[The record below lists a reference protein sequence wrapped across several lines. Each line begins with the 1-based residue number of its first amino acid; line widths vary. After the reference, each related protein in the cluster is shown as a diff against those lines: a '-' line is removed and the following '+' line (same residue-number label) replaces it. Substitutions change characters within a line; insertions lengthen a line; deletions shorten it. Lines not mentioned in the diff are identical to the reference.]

1 MNRKDPAMDEM
12 LTAAEDYA
20 RNIRKFGKP
29 NLTFNQLLYAWHKS
43 MNTPQTDSE
52 RPDLLKA
59 VTAAGHSI
67 FKMARAQDNI
77 LNERLRI
84 KCNDCYD
91 PFGRPAMQRENM
103 DRLRSYIEDMTQACR
118 QLGKDQLEIQRM
130 IKEMIPEYDQWL
142 KPDDMVAA
150 EAMLIA
156 RQLGLD
162 GLVRKQDAEIEQ
174 EIKNL

>member
-1 MNRKDPAMDEM
+1 MDEM

-52 RPDLLKA
+52 KPDLLKA
-59 VTAAGHSI
+59 VTAAGHAI

-77 LNERLRI
+77 LEERLRI
-84 KCNDCYD
+84 KANECYD
-91 PFGRPAMQRENM
+91 PFGRPAMQQENM
-103 DRLRSYIEDMTQACR
+103 NRLRGYIEDMTQACR

-150 EAMLIA
+150 EAMKIA

-162 GLVRKQDAEIEQ
+162 GLLTERKPE
-174 EIKNL
+174 

>member
-1 MNRKDPAMDEM
+1 MNEM
-12 LTAAEDYA
+12 LTAAEEYA

-52 RPDLLKA
+52 KPDLLKA
-59 VTAAGHSI
+59 VTAAGHAI

-77 LNERLRI
+77 LEERLRI
-84 KCNDCYD
+84 KANECYD

-130 IKEMIPEYDQWL
+130 I
-142 KPDDMVAA
+142 
-150 EAMLIA
+150 LI
-156 RQLGLD
+156 L
-162 GLVRKQDAEIEQ
+162 I
-174 EIKNL
+174 